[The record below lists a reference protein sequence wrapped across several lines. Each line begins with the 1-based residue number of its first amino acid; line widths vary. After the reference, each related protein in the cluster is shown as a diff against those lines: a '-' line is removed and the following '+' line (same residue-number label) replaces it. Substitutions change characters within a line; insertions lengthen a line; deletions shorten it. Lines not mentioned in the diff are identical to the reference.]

1 MSPFDN
7 YYRYFLLGIIICQLL
22 NRRTINRNANYIMLT
37 ATIVAFLLSGAL
49 LPLGYLYLLSN
60 GLIYIAFTTINVNRL
75 SKWIISLDKA
85 SMGIYLI
92 HHPIIWNLVKYSQ
105 TQSILAEHYILAPI
119 IVTAVVLVVS

>member
-49 LPLGYLYLLSN
+49 LPIVLLTN

>member
-49 LPLGYLYLLSN
+49 LPLGYLYLL
-60 GLIYIAFTTINVNRL
+60 YFTTINVNRL